1 MLCTG
6 LVIGPLLGYVSLRC
20 RSVWPAV
27 ILHYL
32 NNLGYYLGAGR

>member
-1 MLCTG
+1 VLAWLT
-6 LVIGPLLGYVSLRC
+6 LRC

-32 NNLGYYLGAGR
+32 NNLFYFVRH

>member
-1 MLCTG
+1 
-6 LVIGPLLGYVSLRC
+6 VLGYAALRC

-32 NNLGYYLGAGR
+32 NNLTYFLRQ